1 MAEKLLEVE
10 YEEDQLVVRLR
21 RPALRLLRPEVRE
34 RLLDARQDALRS
46 VRHLI
51 DAALSALEETDG
63 ATRSRRRTI
72 DVE

>member
-10 YEEDQLVVRLR
+10 CEDDELVVRLR
-21 RPALRLLRPEVRE
+21 RPALRFLRPEVRE
-34 RLLDARQDALRS
+34 RLLDARHDALMS

-51 DAALSALEETDG
+51 DAALTALEETDG
-63 ATRSRRRTI
+63 AGRSRRRTI

>member
-10 YEEDQLVVRLR
+10 YEEDELVVRLR

-34 RLLDARQDALRS
+34 RLLDARHDALMS

-51 DAALSALEETDG
+51 EAALTALEESGG
-63 ATRSRRRTI
+63 AGRTRRRTI

>member
-10 YEEDQLVVRLR
+10 YEEDELVVRLR

-51 DAALSALEETDG
+51 DAALSALEETG
-63 ATRSRRRTI
+63 TPRSRRRTI

>member
-10 YEEDQLVVRLR
+10 YEEDELVVRLR
-21 RPALRLLRPEVRE
+21 RPASRFLRPEVRE
-34 RLLDARQDALRS
+34 RLLDARHDALMS

-51 DAALSALEETDG
+51 EAALSALEESDG
-63 ATRSRRRTI
+63 AGRTRRRTI